1 VAQREPIPINLIG
14 NRSNIKTLEI
24 EEADAHMLAMAM
36 SIAICTAM
44 TCGGREGI
52 GRMRYYKEQLAKLAP
67 PGAKLFSKDT
77 DISEIAYLS
86 LSTSNWS
93 AYKIKES
100 KWSKKF
106 RAVFVV
112 GNRKFASRGL
122 LESTDDFDLMI
133 SAVNQLVDMHC
144 TQVERDDEIGN
155 VWSL

>member
-86 LSTSNWS
+86 LSTPNWS
-93 AYKIKES
+93 VYKIKES
-100 KWSKKF
+100 IWSKRF
-106 RAVFVV
+106 RVVFILD
-112 GNRKFASRGL
+112 NRKFTSSGL
-122 LESTDDFDLMI
+122 LESTEEFDLMVA
-133 SAVNQLVDMHC
+133 AVNQLVDIRC
-144 TQVERDDEIGN
+144 TQVEMEDTVGN
-155 VWSL
+155 VWSV